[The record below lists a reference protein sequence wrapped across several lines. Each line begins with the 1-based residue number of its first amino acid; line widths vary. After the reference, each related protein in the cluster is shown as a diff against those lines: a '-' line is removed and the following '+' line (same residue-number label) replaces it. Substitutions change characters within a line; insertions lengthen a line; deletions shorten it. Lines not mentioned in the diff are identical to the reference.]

1 MTRLVVPIFVSN
13 VPKSMVEQH
22 TRVRKPAVYDLSW
35 NRKKVFQS
43 TVVNLNANYG
53 GWTQKFCPQFMYMIQ
68 AFYAVLTHKL
78 KVKENFFRLRTEE

>member
-1 MTRLVVPIFVSN
+1 MTRFVVPIFVSN

-35 NRKKVFQS
+35 NRKKAFQS

-53 GWTQKFCPQFMYMIQ
+53 G
-68 AFYAVLTHKL
+68 
-78 KVKENFFRLRTEE
+78 